1 MATIV
6 LGEGGVAFLTHSM
19 NLSDFMRYILSTLR
33 LNDTHPI
40 SGQSDHRRGHI
51 SPQLR
56 INKAGRLAGRGLEV
70 MGISNLQIGRMVPS
84 GPGVEWPPP
93 LGNETELDVDFC
105 LTWSFDPRYEF
116 GLKSPIVLF
125 PQNNPFAS

>member
-1 MATIV
+1 MNI
-6 LGEGGVAFLTHSM
+6 LDLM
-19 NLSDFMRYILSTLR
+19 RYNLSILE
-33 LNDTHPI
+33 LNDTHSF
-40 SGQSDHRRGHI
+40 SGQSDRRRGHI

-84 GPGVEWPPP
+84 GPGVEWNPH

-105 LTWSFDPRYEF
+105 LTWSIDPRYEF

>member
-6 LGEGGVAFLTHSM
+6 LGEGGVAFLTLCDTYSM
-19 NLSDFMRYILSTLR
+19 NISDFMRYILSTFGLYV
-33 LNDTHPI
+33 TYSF
-40 SGQSDHRRGHI
+40 SGQSDQRRGHI
-51 SPQLR
+51 SAQLR

-84 GPGVEWPPP
+84 GPGVEWNPH

-116 GLKSPIVLF
+116 
-125 PQNNPFAS
+125 